1 METRASYMIVGA
13 FVFLL
18 FASAMGFVI
27 WLGKLELDKSV
38 NLYEIG
44 FTGSVTGLSVAS
56 PVRYRG
62 IPVGQVTDIQIDS
75 ENVERIDVTIEVDSD
90 VRIKTDVVAILESQG
105 LTGVGFIQLTG
116 GSQNMPDLVAAP
128 GEDLPE
134 IPSKASVLEEVF
146 ESAPEIASRLS
157 ELVGRAS
164 IMLRP
169 ENQEKFDSL
178 LTNIDAIS
186 GAFANQ
192 TDEIEALI
200 KNVSET
206 ADQMRIAS
214 NQIVPAIDQIAKDM
228 DVLADDASTTLS
240 TLRGA
245 AIGIDAEVASLVADS
260 TQALGSVDRAA
271 HTATDTIN
279 ENRESVRD
287 FTQTG
292 LYELTQFLVEGR
304 IMVESINRLLR
315 QIERDPSRFIFG
327 DRNTGVEASQ

>member
-18 FASAMGFVI
+18 FTSAMGFVI
-27 WLGKLELDKSV
+27 WLGKLELDKAV
-38 NLYEIG
+38 KLYEIG

-62 IPVGQVTDIQIDS
+62 IPVGQVTDIRIDP
-75 ENVERIDVTIEVDSD
+75 ENVERIDVIIEVDSD
-90 VRIKTDVVAILESQG
+90 IRIKSDVVAVLESQG

-116 GSQNMPDLVAAP
+116 GSQNKPDLVAPP
-128 GEDLPE
+128 GEDLPQ

-169 ENQEKFDSL
+169 ENQKRFDSL
-178 LTNIDAIS
+178 LANIDAIS

-200 KNVSET
+200 KNVSAT
-206 ADQMRIAS
+206 ADQMRVAS
-214 NQIVPAIDQIAKDM
+214 EQVVPAIDDIAKDL
-228 DVLADDASTTLS
+228 DVLADDAATTL
-240 TLRGA
+240 TTIRGA
-245 AIGIDAEVASLVADS
+245 AVGIDAEVAALVGIS
-260 TQALGSVDRAA
+260 TEALGSVDDAA
-271 HTATDTIN
+271 NTTTDMLN
-279 ENRESVRD
+279 ENREPVRD

-304 IMVESINRLLR
+304 VMVESINRLLR